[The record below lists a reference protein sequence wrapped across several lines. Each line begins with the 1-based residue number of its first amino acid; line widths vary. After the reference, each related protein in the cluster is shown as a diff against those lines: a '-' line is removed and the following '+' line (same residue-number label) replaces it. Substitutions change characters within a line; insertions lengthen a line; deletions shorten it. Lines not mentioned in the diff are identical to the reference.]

1 MNTPEELQAFL
12 EGQGFGDDNWFDGIV
27 HDEGWEAI
35 NVLLNSDMFFTSTSD
50 ELITYMSEAIDTNN
64 LVNQEGHYI
73 GDDFL
78 NALRIAQ
85 IFWNSDYT
93 PEQQQDMTQYFGN
106 MIEQF
111 GQLYP
116 TLEEN
121 ITSYEQASAFFGDE
135 EPEEPSV
142 LEQPDPVA
150 GYPFA
155 PGGPSVEPP
164 DGAISMPPVGVSMIP
179 GAEQF
184 GDFAWMDYWGDDD
197 PVVEAFFQEWVDRY
211 DAEVLNGDIRNESA
225 FINSFLYDDEDGLY
239 NQSWYRDVQDSVK
252 HHLEFWYESGGRGQ
266 AWGGL
271 SGGIAGLPEGNPYNT
286 AMQQYRDIA
295 EATISEVMGLSWLLR
310 DGTITPEMLNK
321 YAYAIMTQGG
331 ATYRLGKNIEMLS
344 PEIFEDKARQIVE
357 KMVFADVLNEDG
369 TWKEPEKMHSFGPG
383 SVSTLI
389 NEWKTLAKQQFMD
402 IPDSK
407 LRQWAME
414 VKTESGLTE
423 EMVKQRINELA
434 FYRVD
439 FPFTP
444 EERDNYIAEGITM
457 ETLLGPQYMAAVG
470 PNAWNDT
477 SIQPDDPWLLDNYV
491 FVDDNGNR
499 RFRTAAEMRGHS
511 RTNMDRFQH
520 SPVAQNFFNDFI
532 TGVASMMRSDY

>member
-1 MNTPEELQAFL
+1 MNTPEELEAFIK
-12 EGQGFGDDNWFDGIV
+12 GQGFDGIV
-27 HDEGWEAI
+27 YDETETGTGWEVI
-35 NVLLNSDMFFTSTSD
+35 NVLLNSGLFFTDTGD
-50 ELITYMSEAIDTNN
+50 ELLTYMSEAIDTNN
-64 LVNQEGHYI
+64 LTNEEGHFI

-93 PEQQQDMTQYFGN
+93 SEQQQEMTQYFVN
-106 MIEQF
+106 MYDTF
-111 GQLYP
+111 GELYP

-121 ITSYEQASAFFGDE
+121 IKSYEQASAIFGGE
-135 EPEEPSV
+135 ES
-142 LEQPDPVA
+142 PDVPVETEI

-155 PGGPSVEPP
+155 PGGPTTEPP
-164 DGAISMPPVGVSMIP
+164 DGAIPIPPIGTSMIP

-197 PVVEAFFQEWVDRY
+197 PRVEAFFQEWVDRY
-211 DAEVLNGDIRNESA
+211 DAEVLQAKIPNENA
-225 FINSFLYDDEDGLY
+225 FIQKFLWDDEDGLY

-252 HHLEFWYESGGRGQ
+252 HHLEFWYESGGRGH

-295 EATISEVMGLSWLLR
+295 EATISETMGLKWLLI

-344 PEIFEDKARQIVE
+344 PETFEDKARQIVE
-357 KMVFADVLNEDG
+357 KMVFEDVLNEDG
-369 TWKEPEKMHSFGPG
+369 TWKFPERMHDFGPG
-383 SVSTLI
+383 SITTLI
-389 NEWKTLAKQQFMD
+389 NGWKTLAKQQFMD

-414 VKTESGLTE
+414 VKSEKGLTD

-457 ETLLGPQYMAAVG
+457 ESLLGPQYMAVVG

-477 SIQPDDPWLLDNYV
+477 SIQPDDPWLLENYV

-499 RFRTAAEMRGHS
+499 RFRTAAEMRDHS
-511 RTNMDRFQH
+511 RTNMERFQH

-532 TGVASMMRSDY
+532 TGAASIMRSDY

>member
-1 MNTPEELQAFL
+1 MNTVEELQAFL
-12 EGQGFGDDNWFDGIV
+12 EGQGVGSEIYT
-27 HDEGWEAI
+27 EGWEILAEI
-35 NVLLNSDMFFTSTSD
+35 LNTNMFFPAIADGETFNFTD
-50 ELITYMSEAIDTNN
+50 EELIQYMYEAVDGDVPQE
-64 LVNQEGHYI
+64 LV
-73 GDDFL
+73 D
-78 NALRIAQ
+78 ALRIAQ

-106 MIEQF
+106 MMEQF

-121 ITSYEQASAFFGDE
+121 ITSYEQASAFFGGE
-135 EPEEPSV
+135 EPEQS
-142 LEQPDPVA
+142 DPVA

-155 PGGPSVEPP
+155 PGGPSVEAP

-211 DAEVLNGDIRNESA
+211 DAEVLNGDIKNEST

-383 SVSTLI
+383 AVSTLI
-389 NEWKTLAKQQFMD
+389 NKWKTLSKQQFMD

-423 EMVKQRINELA
+423 EMVNQRINELA

-457 ETLLGPQYMAAVG
+457 ESLLGPQYMAVVG

-499 RFRTAAEMRGHS
+499 RFRTAAEMRDHS
-511 RTNMDRFQH
+511 RTNMERFQH
-520 SPVAQNFFNDFI
+520 SPVAKNFFNDFI
-532 TGVASMMRSDY
+532 TRTASMMRSDY

>member
-1 MNTPEELQAFL
+1 MNTVEELRVFL
-12 EGQGFGDDNWFDGIV
+12 DSQGFNPLLLLDGPEAQEIVEEIFNANMFFSNVADGNTYEFSDEELRNYLSEAFDGGEAVIV
-27 HDEGWEAI
+27 P
-35 NVLLNSDMFFTSTSD
+35 
-50 ELITYMSEAIDTNN
+50 ELIK
-64 LVNQEGHYI
+64 
-73 GDDFL
+73 
-78 NALRIAQ
+78 ALRIAQ

-93 PEQQQDMTQYFGN
+93 PEEQEDMTKFFNN
-106 MIEQF
+106 MYESF
-111 GQLYP
+111 EGGQLYP

-121 ITSYEQASAFFGDE
+121 ITFYEQVRATVSGE
-135 EPEEPSV
+135 ES
-142 LEQPDPVA
+142 PDVPVETEI
-150 GYPFA
+150 GFPFA
-155 PGGPSVEPP
+155 PDGPSL
-164 DGAISMPPVGVSMIP
+164 DGPISIPPVGTSMIP

-197 PVVEAFFQEWVDRY
+197 PRVEAFFQEWVERY
-211 DAEVLNGDIRNESA
+211 DAEVINAKIPNENA
-225 FINSFLYDDEDGLY
+225 FIQKFLWDAEDGLY
-239 NQSWYRDVQDSVK
+239 NQSWYRDIQDSVK
-252 HHLEFWYESGGRGQ
+252 HHLEFWYESGGRGHH
-266 AWGGL
+266 WGGL

-295 EATISEVMGLSWLLR
+295 EDTISTTMGLKWLLV

-344 PEIFEDKARQIVE
+344 PETFEDKARQIVE
-357 KMVFADVLNEDG
+357 KMVFADTLNEDG
-369 TWKEPEKMHSFGPG
+369 TFKQPEKMHDFGPG
-383 SVSTLI
+383 SVTTLI
-389 NEWKTLAKQQFMD
+389 NKWKTLAKQQFMD

-414 VKTESGLTE
+414 VKSEKGLTE
-423 EMVKQRINELA
+423 DMVNQRINELA

-444 EERDNYIAEGITM
+444 EERDNYIAEGVTM
-457 ETLLGPQYMAAVG
+457 ESLLGPQYMAAVG
-470 PNAWNDT
+470 PNAWNDM

-499 RFRTAAEMRGHS
+499 RFRTAAEMRDHS
-511 RTNMDRFQH
+511 RTNMERFQH

-532 TGVASMMRSDY
+532 TKTASLFRSDY

>member
-1 MNTPEELQAFL
+1 MNTVEELRVFL
-12 EGQGFGDDNWFDGIV
+12 ESQGFNPRLLFDSPEAQEIIEEIFNANMFFSNVADGNTYEFSDDELRNYLSEAFDG
-27 HDEGWEAI
+27 GEAAI
-35 NVLLNSDMFFTSTSD
+35 GPD
-50 ELITYMSEAIDTNN
+50 LIK
-64 LVNQEGHYI
+64 
-73 GDDFL
+73 
-78 NALRIAQ
+78 ALRIAQ

-93 PEQQQDMTQYFGN
+93 PEQQEDMTKFFNN
-106 MIEQF
+106 MYESF
-111 GQLYP
+111 EGGQLYP

-121 ITSYEQASAFFGDE
+121 ITFYEQVRATVSGE
-135 EPEEPSV
+135 ESSDV
-142 LEQPDPVA
+142 PVETEI

-155 PGGPSVEPP
+155 PGGPTTEPP
-164 DGAISMPPVGVSMIP
+164 DGAIPIPPIGTSMIP

-197 PVVEAFFQEWVDRY
+197 PRVEAFFQEWVDRY
-211 DAEVLNGDIRNESA
+211 DAEVLQAKIPNENA
-225 FINSFLYDDEDGLY
+225 FIQKFLWDDEDGLY

-252 HHLEFWYESGGRGQ
+252 HHLEFWYESGGRGH

-295 EATISEVMGLSWLLR
+295 EATISETMGLKWLLI

-344 PEIFEDKARQIVE
+344 PETFEDKARQIVE
-357 KMVFADVLNEDG
+357 KMVFEDVLNEDG
-369 TWKEPEKMHSFGPG
+369 TWKFPERMHDFGPG
-383 SVSTLI
+383 SITTLI
-389 NEWKTLAKQQFMD
+389 NGWKTLAKQQFMD

-414 VKTESGLTE
+414 VKSEKGLTD

-457 ETLLGPQYMAAVG
+457 ESLLGPQYMAVVG

-477 SIQPDDPWLLDNYV
+477 SIQPDDPWLLENYV

-499 RFRTAAEMRGHS
+499 RFRTAAEMRDHS
-511 RTNMDRFQH
+511 RTNMERFQH

-532 TGVASMMRSDY
+532 TGAASIMRSDY

>member
-1 MNTPEELQAFL
+1 MNTVEELRAFL
-12 EGQGFGDDNWFDGIV
+12 ESQGFNPLLLLDGPEAQEIIEEIFNANMFFSNVADGNTYEFSDDELRNYLSEAFDG
-27 HDEGWEAI
+27 GEAVI
-35 NVLLNSDMFFTSTSD
+35 GPD
-50 ELITYMSEAIDTNN
+50 LIK
-64 LVNQEGHYI
+64 
-73 GDDFL
+73 
-78 NALRIAQ
+78 ALRIAQ

-93 PEQQQDMTQYFGN
+93 PEQQEDMTKFFNN
-106 MIEQF
+106 MYESF
-111 GQLYP
+111 EDGQLYP

-121 ITSYEQASAFFGDE
+121 ITFYEQVRATVSGE
-135 EPEEPSV
+135 ESSDV
-142 LEQPDPVA
+142 PVETEI

-155 PGGPSVEPP
+155 PGGPTTEPP
-164 DGAISMPPVGVSMIP
+164 DGAISIPPVGTSMIP

-184 GDFAWMDYWGDDD
+184 GDYAWMDYWGDDD
-197 PVVEAFFQEWVDRY
+197 PRVEAFFQEWVDRY
-211 DAEVLNGDIRNESA
+211 DAEVIQAPIPNENA
-225 FINSFLYDDEDGLY
+225 FIKEFLWDDEDGLY

-252 HHLEFWYESGGRGQ
+252 HHLEFWYESGGRSH

-295 EATISEVMGLSWLLR
+295 EATISETMGLSWLLV

-344 PEIFEDKARQIVE
+344 PETFEDKARQIVE
-357 KMVFADVLNEDG
+357 KMVFEDVLNEDG
-369 TWKEPEKMHSFGPG
+369 TWKFPERMHDFGPG
-383 SVSTLI
+383 SVTTLI
-389 NEWKTLAKQQFMD
+389 NDWKTLAKQQFLD
-402 IPDSK
+402 IPDNK

-414 VKTESGLTE
+414 VKTESGLTD

-457 ETLLGPQYMAAVG
+457 ETLLGPQYMAVVG

-477 SIQPDDPWLLDNYV
+477 SIQPDDPWLMDNYV

-499 RFRTAAEMRGHS
+499 RFRTAAEMRDHS
-511 RTNMDRFQH
+511 RTNMERFQH
-520 SPVAQNFFNDFI
+520 SSVAQNFFNDFI
-532 TGVASMMRSDY
+532 TGAASMMRSDY